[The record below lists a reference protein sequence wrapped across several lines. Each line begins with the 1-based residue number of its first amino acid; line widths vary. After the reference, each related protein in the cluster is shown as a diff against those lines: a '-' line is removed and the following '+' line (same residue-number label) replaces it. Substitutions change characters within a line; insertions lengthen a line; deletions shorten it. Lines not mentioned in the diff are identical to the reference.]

1 MQQRLHA
8 AASTEVEK
16 TLNIQLKHIATV
28 SAPMIFFYYIPI
40 LIITVKKD
48 HVTFVFIEKKIDIH

>member
-28 SAPMIFFYYIPI
+28 SSPVIFQYIPI
-40 LIITVKKD
+40 LIITMKKD
-48 HVTFVFIEKKIDIH
+48 